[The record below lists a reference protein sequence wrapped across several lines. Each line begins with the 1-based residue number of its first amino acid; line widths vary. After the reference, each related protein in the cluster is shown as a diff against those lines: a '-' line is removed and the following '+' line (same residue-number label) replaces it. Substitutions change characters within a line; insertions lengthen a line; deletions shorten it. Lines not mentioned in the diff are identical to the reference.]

1 MPPTQDD
8 LIAAYER
15 MIRATAAAEAARDA
29 YIQANTRAEA
39 AKLAFHTMA
48 GEFCGGHP

>member
-15 MIRATAAAEAARDA
+15 MIRATAAEAARDA